1 MLRKLIILVIGVF
14 LLALPFRQVSADLND
29 DYKNTQEKI
38 EELEKKIDEARGQ
51 QKTLSSTI
59 AYLDNQIELTKT
71 QIGQTEEDLTTLGQ
85 EIATLSVK
93 ISRLDV
99 NLDEVSTLLVSRVG
113 ASYRRGYF
121 KPMYVFLSSG
131 GFNEFFES
139 NKYLQVAQTNDR
151 KILLE
156 LQNSRDLHQQ
166 QKNVKETKQAEV
178 EQLQLTL
185 QSQKITLASQQQS
198 KTELLELTKNDE
210 AKFQELKAKL
220 QADLESIARAL
231 SSTGSKIGSVN
242 KGERIAGVGNS
253 GCSTGNHLHFEVMKP
268 AHVEEKTDENDEKYY
283 VISGRD
289 NKVDP
294 LPYFQNN
301 IYPKPTASYTGRDC
315 TSPQDTCYNGDITT
329 KFGQWYFLGYHTGL
343 DVADYYGAGIYSAA
357 SGTSYLF
364 SDSKSCY
371 LTGTVGKG
379 LVVDH
384 DNEDVVTLYWHI
396 P

>member
-1 MLRKLIILVIGVF
+1 MLKKLIVILLGLWLMVVP
-14 LLALPFRQVSADLND
+14 LNRVEADLSD
-29 DYKNTQEKI
+29 DYKETLSQV
-38 EELEKKIDEARGQ
+38 EELEKKIAEARGQ
-51 QKTLSSTI
+51 QKTLKSTI
-59 AYLDNQIELTKT
+59 TYLDNQIALTRA
-71 QIGQTEEDLTTLGQ
+71 QIEQTEVTLKQ
-85 EIATLSVK
+85 LSEEIATLSVK
-93 ISRLDV
+93 INRLDV
-99 NLDEVSTLLVSRVG
+99 NLSEVSALLVQRVG
-113 ASYRRGYF
+113 ASYKRGYF

-139 NKYLQVAQTNDR
+139 NKYLELAQVNDR

-156 LQNSRDLHQQ
+156 LQSSKDQHEQ

-178 EQLQLTL
+178 EELQLTL
-185 QSQKITLASQQQS
+185 RSQKIALGQQQAS

-253 GCSTGNHLHFEVMKP
+253 GCSTGNHLHFEIMKP
-268 AHVEEKTDENDEKYY
+268 AQVEEKTDENGEKYY

-294 LPYFQNN
+294 LPYFQNGA
-301 IYPKPTASYTGRDC
+301 YPKPTASYTGRDC

-364 SDSKSCY
+364 SDSKACY
-371 LTGTVGKG
+371 LTGTVGRG